1 MMVPARNA
9 SFCIAVNPNSI
20 SSDHG
25 NISALLKSVT
35 EKSVRL
41 EGPVHIRS
49 LQEPSA
55 LLA

>member
-1 MMVPARNA
+1 MMIPARNA